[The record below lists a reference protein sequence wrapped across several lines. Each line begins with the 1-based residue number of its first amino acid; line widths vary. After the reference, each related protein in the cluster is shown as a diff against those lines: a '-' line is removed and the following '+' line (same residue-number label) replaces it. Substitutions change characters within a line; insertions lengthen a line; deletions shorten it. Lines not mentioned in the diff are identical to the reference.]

1 MDCER
6 VSLLIEEFYDGE
18 LDLHL
23 KSRVEEH
30 IAVCSFCSA
39 EFYKVRSLDQ
49 LLEKSSAPPPP
60 SAMLDQKLMEAFQ
73 QNQKALKSPAWW
85 HRIFAGSLSIPKPA
99 FAAAVIMVAAAIAAA
114 NIIGRYAVTPSNVS
128 SIPAASS
135 PAVSTPLPPEIIE
148 KTKIVEV
155 PVIRERVV
163 TRVVYVERQSNES
176 NNSQKS
182 LLADDRTGGN
192 KQKQNLT
199 KEETNSAINVEAGE
213 YVTRGNLSGFQP
225 IAELKTRIIQESKQ
239 DEK

>member
-1 MDCER
+1 MNCER
-6 VSLLIEEFYDGE
+6 VSFLIEEFYDGQI
-18 LDLHL
+18 DLHL

-30 IAVCSFCSA
+30 IGVCSFCSA

-60 SAMLDQKLMEAFQ
+60 SAMLDRRLMEAFQ
-73 QNQKALKSPAWW
+73 QNQKALKSSAWW
-85 HRIFAGSLSIPKPA
+85 HRIFTGSLSIPKPA
-99 FAAAVIMVAAAIAAA
+99 FAAAVVMVAVVITAA
-114 NIIGRYAVTPSNVS
+114 NIIGRYTVTSSDVS
-128 SIPAASS
+128 SNAAAPPLVS
-135 PAVSTPLPPEIIE
+135 STPLQPKIIE

-163 TRVVYVERQSNES
+163 TKVVYIERQSVGA

-182 LLADDRTGGN
+182 LLAQDRTGGSR
-192 KQKQNLT
+192 QKQNLT
-199 KEETNSAINVEAGE
+199 KEETNSSINVEASE

-239 DEK
+239 DEE